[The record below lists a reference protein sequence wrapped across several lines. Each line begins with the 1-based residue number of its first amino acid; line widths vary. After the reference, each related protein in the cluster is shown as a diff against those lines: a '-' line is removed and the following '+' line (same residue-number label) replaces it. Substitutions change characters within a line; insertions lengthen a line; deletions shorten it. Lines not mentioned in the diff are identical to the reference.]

1 MTYIH
6 WQILYW
12 KGFGCSLGKGS

>member
-12 KGFGCSLGKGS
+12 KWFGCSLGNGS